1 MFHRHIVGD
10 RRPGSIGIS
19 RTGPQLAP
27 FPVHTRIRTASWL
40 DAGDK
45 QPSSGVG
52 EIMSNY
58 LSVVMRLLSRIN
70 VPVAHYMTSSARPA
84 LVGVRCVN
92 TVRAFAE
99 RREASGR

>member
-1 MFHRHIVGD
+1 
-10 RRPGSIGIS
+10 
-19 RTGPQLAP
+19 
-27 FPVHTRIRTASWL
+27 
-40 DAGDK
+40 
-45 QPSSGVG
+45 
-52 EIMSNY
+52 MSNY